1 MTEALL
7 LTLTTLAVTFPLDT
21 FDVQTELQGLYD
33 EISQATLQFVTASEY
48 RPFSRVCGHPDWVF
62 LDATGQTQTWPQ
74 VRERAIQALSAP
86 RLDSMNQ
93 RIQKVSLEPGGV
105 TAVVN
110 VTTVRTIVD
119 AQGRYGR
126 QGASHTLTETT
137 AFRDRWVRVSDD
149 WKLKSREQI
158 RRTESRARGQTWNRT
173 PDVKEG
179 RPCWLLTNRWRNG
192 RTVCALS
199 IWRCPA

>member
-1 MTEALL
+1 MTQVLLLAMALL
-7 LTLTTLAVTFPLDT
+7 IPATPPDPFN
-21 FDVQTELQGLYD
+21 VQAELQGLYD
-33 EISQATLQFVTASEY
+33 EISQATLQFVTASDVDL
-48 RPFSRVCGHPDWVF
+48 FHTVLSTPDWVF
-62 LDATGQTQTWPQ
+62 LDATGQKQTWSQ

-86 RLDSMNQ
+86 HLDSMRQ
-93 RIQKVSLEPGGV
+93 PIQKLSLAPDGATV
-105 TAVVN
+105 VVN

-158 RRTESRARGQTWNRT
+158 SG
-173 PDVKEG
+173 PIVSVDKSD
-179 RPCWLLTNRWRNG
+179 P
-192 RTVCALS
+192 S
-199 IWRCPA
+199 I